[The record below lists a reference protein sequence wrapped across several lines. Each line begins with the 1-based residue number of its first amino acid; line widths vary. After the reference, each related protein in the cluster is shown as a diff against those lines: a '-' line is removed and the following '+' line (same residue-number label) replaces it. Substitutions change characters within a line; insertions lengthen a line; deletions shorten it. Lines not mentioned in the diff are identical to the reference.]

1 MDAMRGIDPTSS
13 KFHTQAARNISQVG
27 FGSVRTQKEIKQDDS
42 EPEVK
47 DQVKLSH
54 HTGTPRVD
62 TDDLTNSAA
71 MSGELGELQDD
82 LTEDG
87 DEIARKL
94 WRDREEEADEL
105 GAAGRSSGLRTAQ
118 EVQRLS
124 DMDDS
129 AQAVHDILKDIPAR
143 SLEPAKN
150 IVAAQIQGSR
160 PSEAL
165 TQPKPVEGV
174 NAVDFQPETT
184 LGILDIHD
192 SHNQPMA
199 QDPTEGMA
207 PEQQQAMAGQQI
219 DQMVANLPADRKAVV
234 DEMRTAVNSW
244 AASQGVDPKG
254 AFAEQLHNLAK
265 GWDDDSLQVASRTY
279 AEATRE
285 VGSAAAA
292 E

>member
-42 EPEVK
+42 ETEVK

-54 HTGTPRVD
+54 HTSTPKVD
-62 TDDLTNSAA
+62 LEDLTNNAA

-87 DEIARKL
+87 DEIARKA
-94 WRDREEEADEL
+94 WRDREEDADEL

-118 EVQRLS
+118 EVQRLRH
-124 DMDDS
+124 MDDS
-129 AQAVHDILKDIPAR
+129 AQAVHDILKDIPQR

-174 NAVDFQPETT
+174 NAVDFQPETN

-199 QDPTEGMA
+199 QDPTEGVA
-207 PEQQQAMAGQQI
+207 PEQQQAMAGQQM

-234 DEMRTAVNSW
+234 DEMRTAVNAW